1 MLEPVLTR
9 LAYLCD
15 FIPGH
20 LAAIGEAEFA
30 HRPAPDKWSKKEI
43 IGHLLDSAT
52 NNHHRLVRA
61 QFEDTPTIT
70 YDQIKWNSH
79 GFYQQLA
86 TPQLIAFWAAY
97 NTLPAPPKRK
107 RGRPCKRGRPRLD
120 AQKRKNRQTVRDA
133 RYLFLT
139 RDANLDEKQRTKLA
153 EALSLCP
160 PLRVLRR
167 FVLAIHELFGPTTT
181 TAALAE
187 ARRQAI
193 LHDVAFKTTKG
204 LEKGLAHLSDEDLF
218 SRLTRYLDFEGAQKT
233 SNHVERENRE
243 YRKRQKGCYRLRSL
257 RSIRAL
263 VSLLRERR
271 QPLRP
276 HRVLTRRSPPGGAK
290 EVSPTI

>member
-20 LAAIGEAEFA
+20 LATIGEAEFA

-97 NTLPAPPKRK
+97 N
-107 RGRPCKRGRPRLD
+107 
-120 AQKRKNRQTVRDA
+120 RQLLALA
-133 RYLFLT
+133 RHIPL
-139 RDANLDEKQRTKLA
+139 ANLQRCCYMGGVMPVSLA
-153 EALSLCP
+153 DLLTDY
-160 PLRVLRR
+160 V
-167 FVLAIHELFGPTTT
+167 
-181 TAALAE
+181 
-187 ARRQAI
+187 
-193 LHDVAFKTTKG
+193 
-204 LEKGLAHLSDEDLF
+204 AHLEHHL
-218 SRLTRYLDFEGAQKT
+218 
-233 SNHVERENRE
+233 
-243 YRKRQKGCYRLRSL
+243 RQVVTY
-257 RSIRAL
+257 A
-263 VSLLRERR
+263 
-271 QPLRP
+271 
-276 HRVLTRRSPPGGAK
+276 
-290 EVSPTI
+290 